1 MLRSVKAGLLV
12 AGKRARYVHR
22 VIGRVE
28 VHKVSFACL
37 CHRRGEIA
45 LREGHIIIRKIA
57 VHRAQRAFIADGGIL
72 ITPKRGVELPRRVH
86 AIQAVIAGAV
96 EVQRPRG
103 ALNGGEGG
111 KPLGIPVHCAQR
123 IEKLCL
129 IGIARE
135 LGNELIDAV
144 AHHLI
149 EVDEFTIEIVDPC
162 SGRLER
168 EKHRAATDEG
178 FIKTPRGIRRQG
190 GVDMRQELAL
200 PARPFDQWLNVFHR

>member
-1 MLRSVKAGLLV
+1 MPGLVPGIHVIPGTPDDVDGRNKPGHGEQERQRRQPDRRQV
-12 AGKRARYVHR
+12 A
-22 VIGRVE
+22 
-28 VHKVSFACL
+28 L
-37 CHRRGEIA
+37 
-45 LREGHIIIRKIA
+45 
-57 VHRAQRAFIADGGIL
+57 
-72 ITPKRGVELPRRVH
+72 GVVD
-86 AIQAVIAGAV
+86 AVIAEYCGEPVAHTGVDGCGAPAAV
-96 EVQRPRG
+96 ISLAGLARG
-103 ALNGGEGG
+103 
-111 KPLGIPVHCAQR
+111 
-123 IEKLCL
+123 
-129 IGIARE
+129 
-135 LGNELIDAV
+135 IDAV